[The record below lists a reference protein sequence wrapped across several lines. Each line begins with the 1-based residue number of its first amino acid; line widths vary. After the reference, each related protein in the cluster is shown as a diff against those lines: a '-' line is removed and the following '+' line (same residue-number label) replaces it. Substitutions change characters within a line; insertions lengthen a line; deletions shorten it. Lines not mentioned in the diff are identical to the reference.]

1 MSDPSITARALL
13 ALFPEIPWSPQRDNR
28 ADGQTITIE
37 SVRTNAE
44 LLAEQGWDLT
54 DETIRYQHGEAIA
67 AGEQDPEGHWRQ
79 AWRVSMP
86 SRIGWAS
93 DWDVTDWARYEAERL
108 PAGFLPVATGM
119 GLFRRRVPEGVIAGL
134 RAEWLAGDPLAQ
146 VRERAARVEQAS
158 DALLAAQAERDDAI
172 RTALGAGVSID
183 AVIQASGVKRAR
195 VYQIRSGKPC
205 PHQG

>member
-119 GLFRRRVPEGVIAGL
+119 GSFRRRVPEGVIAAL

-195 VYQIRSGKPC
+195 VYQIRNGKP
-205 PHQG
+205 